1 MSGYYATVDSP
12 GCDVYL
18 DLMTLYPKAKVIL
31 SVRDSDVAWWKSFS
45 GTIAVILTRQFRWLT
60 YPIPILRAVG
70 LLMQAVTQQWMRL
83 AGTDTLGP
91 SIHRLHNQAVQS
103 NVPHE
108 KLLVF
113 NVKMGWKP
121 LCEFLDVPVPEEPFP
136 NLSVILKHLI
146 VPLLIINNPI
156 VGMMPRRSPRLQQV
170 DRSWEL
176 AFGSFTW
183 HSLSRSCFCPSR
195 PTICYV
201 LSGVLSN
208 SADSTSETVLSR
220 PVCFISRIH
229 AIR

>member
-1 MSGYYATVDSP
+1 MSGYMATVDSP
-12 GCDVYL
+12 GCDIYQ

-45 GTIAVILTRQFRWLT
+45 ATVAVILTRRFRWLT

-70 LLMQAVTQQWMRL
+70 LLMQAITQQWIRL

-136 NLSVILKHLI
+136 NMSVISKLLI
-146 VPLLIINNPI
+146 VQLLKIT
-156 VGMMPRRSPRLQQV
+156 MQL
-170 DRSWEL
+170 
-176 AFGSFTW
+176 
-183 HSLSRSCFCPSR
+183 
-195 PTICYV
+195 
-201 LSGVLSN
+201 
-208 SADSTSETVLSR
+208 
-220 PVCFISRIH
+220 
-229 AIR
+229 